1 MMRST
6 GLVTSVAGAR
16 MSWTVYRSVNVVPFG
31 AVALS
36 GRPLKKL
43 VNVSGEA
50 KVSLSA
56 VMIANGE
63 DVDVRMSTVICTD
76 AETAVITTCVRST
89 PAWSANLPRMSLDM
103 SSLKSETEPEMVNSV
118 ETTWLTI

>member
-1 MMRST
+1 
-6 GLVTSVAGAR
+6 
-16 MSWTVYRSVNVVPFG
+16 MSWTVYRSANVVPFG

-43 VNVSGEA
+43 VNVSTREA

-76 AETAVITTCVRST
+76 AETAVMTTCVRIDT
-89 PAWSANLPRMSLDM
+89 RLVEQTCARMSLDM
-103 SSLKSETEPEMVNSV
+103 SSLEVGDGAAEMVNSV